1 MKLKEGEGSG
11 GSGKKSGKDLIPLDA
26 VLLWQQGRGIIT
38 SSDKHRFHSHSFVL
52 PSRSGGENPTNHNH
66 HPDNLLNLSINSIL
80 RDELG
85 GFMEFLKD
93 DDEIIFTEPNTPAVQ
108 PEPLPIHPT
117 HQNSLRAMI
126 EVATSFDNVGEGD
139 VPKQSTYKR
148 NGNKRERKTC
158 WMLFPSDQQ
167 SISSMMEQQPSF
179 EISAPV
185 SSESSTI
192 VSPTR
197 FFEAMSG
204 AVGVFISDS
213 VDSAMHLKSCS
224 PTWIYGTQSSDTR
237 GEMLINGKSSKA
249 VTSTRDTLRVILRPK
264 SEGECSFSQFDVFL
278 YHNWDIDDDKIYME
292 MGMESKSSF
301 GTLLGSIDTSFTS
314 RYDGRAPLF
323 LHLVQ
328 NTELTSINLVPVCT
342 MPLPTSS
349 SPLSPS
355 ISTFKMGYILNIAN
369 SGGLLSVKL
378 SLLEPHTPSLD
389 SNLSTLQHHEDE
401 ENKISLYKR
410 VKSGTSLLRQAS
422 SEQCRDLKLATITSS
437 NDYLR
442 MGKIIIR
449 SLVNIFL
456 FCMIVLFI
464 SGLLQLPPTHSNGS
478 SNSINSSNNS
488 VLKQQFFRIFVDRI
502 PSSFNFFS
510 YTTSNTNKTN
520 ETTDVC
526 KNISMKANDKNKV
539 ITKQNE
545 KLACILD
552 VKKEKHES
560 KFKPF
565 DFIFRRR
572 KKCLK

>member
-1 MKLKEGEGSG
+1 M
-11 GSGKKSGKDLIPLDA
+11 IPLDA

-38 SSDKHRFHSHSFVL
+38 SSSSDNHQFLSHSFVS
-52 PSRSGGENPTNHNH
+52 PSRSRAENPIYHNL

-85 GFMEFLKD
+85 GFMEFD
-93 DDEIIFTEPNTPAVQ
+93 DIEIILSEPNAPAVQ

-126 EVATSFDNVGEGD
+126 EVATSLDNGGEGD

-197 FFEAMSG
+197 FFEAMTG
-204 AVGVFISDS
+204 AMGVFISDS

-237 GEMLINGKSSKA
+237 GEMLVNGKRSKA

-264 SEGECSFSQFDVFL
+264 SEGECSHSFSQFDVFL
-278 YHNWDIDDDKIYME
+278 YHNWDIDDDKIHV
-292 MGMESKSSF
+292 GLGLESKSSF

-314 RYDGRAPLF
+314 RYDGRSPLF

-328 NTELTSINLVPVCT
+328 NTELTSISLVPVCT
-342 MPLPTSS
+342 MPLSTSS
-349 SPLSPS
+349 SPSSPSPS
-355 ISTFKMGYILNIAN
+355 ISAFKMGYILNIAN

-378 SLLEPHTPSLD
+378 SLLEPPTPSLD

-401 ENKISLYKR
+401 ENKIPLYKR

-422 SEQCRDLKLATITSS
+422 SEQCRDLKLATMSSS
-437 NDYLR
+437 NNNLR
-442 MGKIIIR
+442 IGKIIIR

-456 FCMIVLFI
+456 FCMIVLFM
-464 SGLLQLPPTHSNGS
+464 SGLLHLPPTHSNGS
-478 SNSINSSNNS
+478 SNSSNSSNNS

-510 YTTSNTNKTN
+510 STTNNTHKTN

-526 KNISMKANDKNKV
+526 TNISMKSNDKNKV
-539 ITKQNE
+539 TKRNE
-545 KLACILD
+545 KLALPCILD

-565 DFIFRRR
+565 DFIFRR
-572 KKCLK
+572 KKNA